1 MSEPFI
7 GEIRIMPYSYA
18 PRFWTWC
25 QGQLL
30 PISSNVALYS
40 ILSTTY
46 GGDGYTTMAVPDL
59 KTRAPMHPGRGIAL
73 TPRYLGE
80 RLGAETIPLNAQ
92 QMPAHTHQIQT
103 AFGGPGDTDA
113 DSPSPSTSR
122 MSSRLMDVEGG
133 VAMANAY
140 VKEPN
145 PTELTEMSNSCLAS
159 YGRSLGH
166 ENRQPFLAVSFCIA
180 LAGLYPSRS

>member
-30 PISSNVALYS
+30 QISSNVALYS

-59 KTRAPMHPGRGIAL
+59 SKRAPMHPGRGIAL

-80 RLGAETIPLNAQ
+80 RVGVEEVPLTAQ
-92 QMPAHTHQIQT
+92 QMPEHTHTIQAATGGKGDKT
-103 AFGGPGDTDA
+103 ADNSAPAGNRMLSKLQDVDA
-113 DSPSPSTSR
+113 
-122 MSSRLMDVEGG
+122 GNIG
-133 VAMANAY
+133 ANAY
-140 VKEPN
+140 IMEPN
-145 PTELTEMSNSCLAS
+145 PIAFTEMSNSCLATHGQS
-159 YGRSLGH
+159 QGH
-166 ENRQPFLAVSFCIA
+166 ENRQPFLTVNFCIA

>member
-7 GEIRIMPYSYA
+7 GEIRLMPYAYA

-25 QGQLL
+25 EGQLL
-30 PISSNVALYS
+30 QIHSNVSLYS

-46 GGDGYTTMAVPDL
+46 GGDGYTTMGVPDL

-80 RLGAETIPLNAQ
+80 RAGVENVKLDAQ
-92 QMPAHTHQIQT
+92 QMPAHTHKVQVVK
-103 AFGGPGDTDA
+103 GGPGDTKSDSS
-113 DSPSPSTSR
+113 SPSKNR
-122 MSSRLMDVEGG
+122 MSSKLHDVDGSIG
-133 VAMANAY
+133 AAKAY

-145 PTELTEMSNSCLAS
+145 PIEVTEMANSCLAP

-166 ENRQPFLAVSFCIA
+166 ENRQPFLAVNFCIA
-180 LAGLYPSRS
+180 LNGLYPSRS